1 MKLSTACF
9 AAVMLSASLRAAGPP
24 QLSLRWNELESAIAG
39 QQVRMVLPGGARI
52 EGRALAVQPEAL
64 IIKITKT
71 SDKKL
76 QSKGEASVPRS
87 AVSVLQLVKTGNRW
101 RAVGTTVGLGLVAA
115 AGTAI
120 AIRTHVSA
128 ENLLK
133 YVGYGSAG
141 MLGAGIGGYFIG
153 RRADRHVTIIR
164 IVQ

>member
-1 MKLSTACF
+1 MKLSAACF
-9 AAVMLSASLRAAGPP
+9 AALTLSASLRAAGPP

-52 EGRALAVQPEAL
+52 DGRAMAVQPEAL

-71 SDKKL
+71 SGKKL

-87 AVSVLQLVKTGNRW
+87 AVWVLQLVKTGIRW
-101 RAVGTTVGLGLVAA
+101 RVIGTTLGPGLIAA

-128 ENLLK
+128 ENLSK

-141 MLGAGIGGYFIG
+141 LLGAGIGGYLIG
-153 RRADRHVTIIR
+153 KRADRHVTIIR